1 MDFDE
6 GIAERLTGL
15 FRACGYSMRGIRVHE
30 DGGAG
35 RVAEV
40 EYEAGTSRLV
50 NITLDGAL
58 AACHDIIAAV
68 GHFG

>member
-15 FRACGYSMRGIRVHE
+15 FRACGYSVRGILVHE
-30 DGGAG
+30 DRGSG
-35 RVAEV
+35 RMAEV
-40 EYEAGTSRLV
+40 EYEAGASRMV
-50 NITLDGAL
+50 NITMDGAL

-68 GHFG
+68 EHFG